1 MRKLN
6 LWMLSVILTL
16 CGLTTVLTSC
26 SDSNDKLKATPISAE
41 QLNKMW
47 YAEATANYTFDD
59 GRQEQLKQ
67 VTVLN
72 FSEDGTGREYSF
84 YVDADNEVCADADGV
99 MGIEFTY
106 TNTDGVVRTTRKDI
120 LNDTST
126 DLVRE
131 FRYQDGKLTMSNADL
146 SLSPATDA
154 QKAQLEAWLP
164 DGSNHTLYNPNN
176 ILGSS
181 GFNSSYW
188 REKQNILLYTGSN
201 DDVADGMYWGW
212 KSVPL
217 PWNKSD
223 TQINFPTDFCDDIT
237 PENGW
242 QLVMN
247 RCGLNAYAHENF
259 FGL

>member
-26 SDSNDKLKATPISAE
+26 SDSDDKLKATPISAE

-131 FRYQDGKLTMSNADL
+131 FRY
-146 SLSPATDA
+146 
-154 QKAQLEAWLP
+154 
-164 DGSNHTLYNPNN
+164 
-176 ILGSS
+176 
-181 GFNSSYW
+181 
-188 REKQNILLYTGSN
+188 
-201 DDVADGMYWGW
+201 
-212 KSVPL
+212 
-217 PWNKSD
+217 
-223 TQINFPTDFCDDIT
+223 
-237 PENGW
+237 
-242 QLVMN
+242 
-247 RCGLNAYAHENF
+247 
-259 FGL
+259 